1 MEQVISDRLPFRPR
15 LIYMGTPDFA
25 VPALKSLV
33 NAGYEVAAVITQP
46 DKPKGR
52 GLTLASCPVKETAI
66 TYGLNVMQPDNVNEH
81 GFIKRLKDIKPD
93 LFIVA
98 AFGQLL
104 GQELLAIP
112 RFGAINIHASILP
125 LYRGAAPIQW
135 AIMDNRPVT
144 GITLMRM
151 TKGLDKGP
159 VLYVHELPINE
170 NETAGALFDRLAAV
184 SGDVIVRFLKESAG
198 KEITG
203 IPQDDSFSSYASKI
217 TKEMAK
223 IDWTNGAVKIASLIK
238 AMDPF
243 PGATTNMNGK
253 IVKLFSPI
261 VIDKTIKSEKP
272 GRIIVDDPNRFI
284 VETGEGIIEIG
295 EIQLPGK
302 NRMAVKA
309 FLTGNRIDKE
319 TMLITFQDKT

>member
-1 MEQVISDRLPFRPR
+1 MEQDNLNKLPERPKI
-15 LIYMGTPDFA
+15 IYVGTPDFA

-33 NAGYEVAAVITQP
+33 NTGYDIKSVITQP

-52 GLTLASCPVKETAI
+52 GLTLSSCPVKETALQC
-66 TYGLNVMQPDNVNEH
+66 GLNVMQPDNVNDPA
-81 GFIKRLKDIKPD
+81 FIEGLRRIKPD

-104 GQELLAIP
+104 GQELLAVP
-112 RFGAINIHASILP
+112 RLGAINIHASLLP

-135 AIMDNRPVT
+135 AILDNRPVT
-144 GITLMRM
+144 GITLMKM

-159 VLYVHELPINE
+159 ILYMHELEIYE
-170 NETAGALFDRLAAV
+170 HETAGGLFDRLAAV

-203 IPQDDSFSSYASKI
+203 TPQDDAISSYASKI
-217 TKEMAK
+217 TKEMAR
-223 IDWTNGAVKIASLIK
+223 IDWTNSALNIAALIR

-243 PGATTNMNGK
+243 PGATTVMNGK
-253 IVKLFSPI
+253 NIKLFSPI
-261 VIDKTIKSEKP
+261 VIDKTNKSGEP
-272 GRIIVDDPNRFI
+272 GRIITDDPNRFI
-284 VETGEGIIEIG
+284 VEAEEGIIEIG

-302 NRMAVKA
+302 NRMAVKP
-309 FLTGNRIDKE
+309 FLQGNRIEKD
-319 TMLITFQDKT
+319 TILL

>member
-1 MEQVISDRLPFRPR
+1 MGQVISNKLPERPK
-15 LIYMGTPDFA
+15 IVYMGTPDFA

-33 NAGYEVAAVITQP
+33 NAGYEIKAVITQP

-52 GLTLASCPVKETAI
+52 GLMLSSCPVKETAI
-66 TYGLNVMQPDNVNEH
+66 SYGLNVMQPDNVNDH
-81 GFIKRLKDIKPD
+81 GFIEGLRLIKPD

-104 GQELLAIP
+104 GQELLAVP
-112 RFGAINIHASILP
+112 GFGAINIHASLLP

-135 AIMDNRPVT
+135 AILDNRPVT
-144 GITLMRM
+144 GITLMKM

-159 VLYVHELPINE
+159 VLYMHEVAIKE
-170 NETAGALFDRLAAV
+170 NETAGELFDRLAEI
-184 SGDVIVRFLKESAG
+184 SGDVIVRFLKEFAG
-198 KEITG
+198 KEISGT
-203 IPQDDSFSSYASKI
+203 PQDDRLSSYASKI

-223 IDWTNGAVKIASLIK
+223 IIWTESAIKIASLIK

-243 PGATTNMNGK
+243 PGATTSMNGK
-253 IVKLFSPI
+253 IIKLFSPI
-261 VIDKTIKSEKP
+261 VIDRTNRSEKP
-272 GRIIVDDPNRFI
+272 GRIITDDPKRFM

-302 NRMAVKA
+302 NRMPVKA
-309 FLTGNRIDKE
+309 FLQGNRIEKE
-319 TMLITFQDKT
+319 TILL

>member
-1 MEQVISDRLPFRPR
+1 MMEQVISDKLPERPR

-25 VPALKSLV
+25 VPALLSLV
-33 NAGYEVAAVITQP
+33 KAGYEIKAVITQP

-52 GLTLASCPVKETAI
+52 GLTLSCCQVKEIALLQ
-66 TYGLNVMQPDNVNEH
+66 GLNVMQPDNVNDH
-81 GFIKRLKDIKPD
+81 GFIEGLRLLKPD

-104 GQELLAIP
+104 GQELLSIP
-112 RFGAINIHASILP
+112 RLGAINIHASLLP

-135 AIMDNRPVT
+135 AILDNRPVT
-144 GITLMRM
+144 GITLMKM

-159 VLYVHELPINE
+159 VLYRYETPIKE
-170 NETAGALFDRLAAV
+170 YETAGQLFDRLASI

-198 KEITG
+198 KELTG
-203 IPQDDSFSSYASKI
+203 TPQDDGLSTYASKI

-223 IDWTNGAVKIASLIK
+223 IDWTRDAVKIAALIR

-253 IVKLFSPI
+253 IVKLFSPV
-261 VIDKTIKSEKP
+261 VIDKTNRSGKP
-272 GRIIVDDPNRFI
+272 GRIIIDDPNRFI
-284 VETGEGIIEIG
+284 VEAGEGIIEIG

-302 NRMAVKA
+302 SRMPVKA
-309 FLTGNRIDKE
+309 FLQGNRLEKE
-319 TMLITFQDKT
+319 TLLT